1 MLEYNILHDL
11 QQHGGSMGYV
21 DLLNFQ
27 QQNHKTAPTTTMMVL
42 KHLLA
47 QKYVSG
53 KLEAY
58 SAIHIE
64 PGGVSALDQ
73 YEDKLNQMA
82 QYRTDEVAEK
92 KRERIFSIA
101 LTILGE
107 LLAFALGFLTHILL
121 T

>member
-1 MLEYNILHDL
+1 MIEYNILHTL
-11 QQHGGSMGYV
+11 QQNGGSMEYV
-21 DLLNFQ
+21 ELLNYQ
-27 QQNHKTAPTTTMMVL
+27 RQTHKTDPTTTMMVL
-42 KHLLA
+42 KQLLS
-47 QKYVSG
+47 QKCISG

-58 SAIHIE
+58 NTIHIA
-64 PGGVSALDQ
+64 PRGVSLLDQ
-73 YEDKLNQMA
+73 YKDKLNQVV
-82 QYRTDEVAEK
+82 QYRTDEITEK